1 MSNPPNPTNNDLNGS
16 RDGHGPLR
24 HAEQYTAESIVSV
37 HPGQS
42 IQQFGDKP
50 KIK

>member
-1 MSNPPNPTNNDLNGS
+1 MSDLLNPTNNGPNES
-16 RDGHGPLR
+16 RASHEPLR
-24 HAEQYTAESIVSV
+24 DAEQYTAESIVSV

-42 IQQFGDKP
+42 IRQFGDKP